1 SADGKQVVNFVMQA
15 GTAVEAGKSSPR
27 AKGAVTTS
35 VSELP
40 LNGRSAS
47 DLAALEP
54 GVATARTQSTGQ
66 AQRGFGT
73 QMTISGG
80 RPRQNDAQ
88 LDGISVNDYSNGPP
102 ASALGV
108 SLGSDAVEQFSV
120 LTSNYPAQYGRS
132 SGGIIG
138 ASTRSGTNSFHGSAF
153 EYIRN
158 SAFDAQTFFDN

>member
-1 SADGKQVVNFVMQA
+1 V
-15 GTAVEAGKSSPR
+15 
-27 AKGAVTTS
+27 
-35 VSELP
+35 
-40 LNGRSAS
+40 
-47 DLAALEP
+47 
-54 GVATARTQSTGQ
+54 
-66 AQRGFGT
+66 
-73 QMTISGG
+73 TISGG

-108 SLGSDAVEQFSV
+108 SLGSDAGEQFSV

-158 SAFDAQTFFDN
+158 SAFDARNFFDNVKPALHRNQLDRKSTRLNSSHGYISYAVFCLKKKTKYST

>member
-1 SADGKQVVNFVMQA
+1 
-15 GTAVEAGKSSPR
+15 
-27 AKGAVTTS
+27 
-35 VSELP
+35 
-40 LNGRSAS
+40 
-47 DLAALEP
+47 
-54 GVATARTQSTGQ
+54 
-66 AQRGFGT
+66 
-73 QMTISGG
+73 MTISGG

-158 SAFDAQTFFDN
+158 SAFDARNFFDNVKPALHRNQFGASAGGPIWQEHTFVFGVYEGLLELHGLAEVAAVYFVVGGAGNVV

>member
-1 SADGKQVVNFVMQA
+1 
-15 GTAVEAGKSSPR
+15 
-27 AKGAVTTS
+27 
-35 VSELP
+35 
-40 LNGRSAS
+40 
-47 DLAALEP
+47 
-54 GVATARTQSTGQ
+54 

-80 RPRQNDAQ
+80 RTRQNDAQ

-138 ASTRSGTNSFHGSAF
+138 ASTRSGTNSFHGSTDDAAGG
-153 EYIRN
+153 
-158 SAFDAQTFFDN
+158 SAILRSEEHTSELQSPDHLVCRL